1 MRGAVVGA
9 LSPAAP
15 VDERAEARKPV
26 HNGHM
31 SDQRF
36 RIRLADPN
44 DAPGCAYVHHTSW
57 VETYSELLPASHWD
71 TDTLEQRTMSWQR
84 SLDGGKVVTVAES
97 GEQVIGI
104 AITNT
109 ARELGDHDP
118 VRELEL
124 SCLYVLSAHH
134 GSEAGQAL
142 LDAVLP
148 PATPAQLWVAAD
160 NPRARR
166 FYERNGFTPD
176 GALFTDDSLG
186 LDEIRLVR

>member
-1 MRGAVVGA
+1 
-9 LSPAAP
+9 
-15 VDERAEARKPV
+15 
-26 HNGHM
+26 M
-31 SDQRF
+31 SDRRF

-44 DAPGCAYVHHTSW
+44 DAPGCAYVHHRSW

-84 SLDGGKVVTVAES
+84 LLDGGKVVTLAES

-109 ARELGDHDP
+109 ARERGDHDP

-134 GSEAGQAL
+134 GSGVGQAL

-148 PATPAQLWVAAD
+148 PATPAQLWVAEH

-166 FYERNGFTPD
+166 FYERNGVTPD
-176 GALFTDDSLG
+176 GALFTDDALG